1 MHHSKRKVAV
11 VLGGALLIAL
21 SAVST
26 EAEAARK
33 KKVSR
38 SAVTTSGQVQPFNAG
53 RSSYGYQMPPGGYD
67 RYNLP
72 PGGGINFNDGRLG
85 ANYSGGG

>member
-1 MHHSKRKVAV
+1 MHHSKRQVAV

-38 SAVTTSGQVQPFNAG
+38 SAVTSGQVQPFNAG
-53 RSSYGYQMPPGGYD
+53 RSSYGYQVPPGGYD